1 MAQAIKE
8 WENMVECV
16 LDERIHVYM
25 SIPRISFIDACNA
38 GIRYLT

>member
-8 WENMVECV
+8 WENLVECI
-16 LDERIHVYM
+16 LDERIHVYLDM
-25 SIPRISFIDACNA
+25 PNVTFIEACNA